1 MDHKTFEG
9 FQRATRPI
17 AHEDDA
23 DPKDTDRQ
31 CASLPVRRFFV
42 GAEKFTINDDSKQR
56 PIAGHAP
63 ALRVW
68 QGDKTVAFASS

>member
-9 FQRATRPI
+9 YQRSIRPI

-23 DPKDTDRQ
+23 DLKDTIQQ
-31 CASLPVRRFFV
+31 CASLAVRRFFV